1 MSFESLFDA
10 YEEQDAR
17 MVLRDPSFLTELRT
31 YHFEETA
38 KKLQQSSSTDHTIN
52 NIINTITDLDK
63 NINNMA
69 KRVRTWAYPWF
80 PDTCFRV
87 HDISEFCELIS
98 TQKIEHK
105 IAAQESTIDLMHL
118 KALNNQV
125 LGMIEMRQG
134 LLSELEQIMQEY
146 CPQLQNLL
154 GTSITAQMF
163 EHAKTLKHLAMLPAS
178 TIQLLGAEKALF
190 RHLKTGSKSP
200 KYGVLY
206 LHPYLQKM
214 RRSEKGKAARLIANK
229 ASLAAKI
236 DFFSEGKT
244 ELNLKEELEQ
254 KLFN

>member
-1 MSFESLFDA
+1 M
-10 YEEQDAR
+10 Q
-17 MVLRDPSFLTELRT
+17 
-31 YHFEETA
+31 
-38 KKLQQSSSTDHTIN
+38 
-52 NIINTITDLDK
+52 
-63 NINNMA
+63 
-69 KRVRTWAYPWF
+69 
-80 PDTCFRV
+80 
-87 HDISEFCELIS
+87 
-98 TQKIEHK
+98 
-105 IAAQESTIDLMHL
+105 HL
-118 KALNNQV
+118 QV
-125 LGMIEMRQG
+125 LNRQVLDMIEMRQN
-134 LLSELEQIMQEY
+134 LLAQLETIMQEY

>member
-10 YEEQDAR
+10 YEEHDAR

-31 YHFEETA
+31 FHFEETA

-63 NINNMA
+63 TINNMA
-69 KRVRTWAYPWF
+69 KRVRTWAYPWY

-87 HDISEFCELIS
+87 HDIAEFCTLIS
-98 TQKIEHK
+98 EQTVHHK
-105 IAAQESTIDLMHL
+105 IASEKSEIDMQHL
-118 KALNNQV
+118 QV
-125 LGMIEMRQG
+125 LNSQVLDMIEMRQK
-134 LLSELEQIMQEY
+134 LLAQLETIMQEY

-244 ELNLKEELEQ
+244 DLNLKEELEH